1 MIPGITEE
9 EQQIIENILKE
20 YDKEYSFFYY
30 GSRVKGTFEKTSD
43 LDILIKGNQEMPLS
57 ILEEIKEKFD
67 KSSLPYIVNFSDYYA
82 IEKYFYNLIKP
93 TLTNYKEGG
102 DDL

>member
-1 MIPGITEE
+1 MISGITEK
-9 EQQIIENILKE
+9 EQQIIESILKK

-57 ILEEIKEKFD
+57 VLEEIKEKFD
-67 KSSLPYIVNFSDYYA
+67 KSSLPYIVNFSDYYG
-82 IEKYFYNLIKP
+82 IEEYFYNLIEP
-93 TLTNYKEGG
+93 TLVDYK
-102 DDL
+102 DNN